1 MLCAANYRPLLTV
14 CSHILESRPLD
25 LPVVHEACY
34 DSVDFQNSSKCE
46 SGTRIRIRET
56 IHHWANDS
64 SAEPLFWL
72 SGPAGTG
79 KSTIARTVAD
89 SFAGEKRLVAGYF
102 FKRGEQGRN
111 DTARLFPTLAMQ
123 LAGAIPSFKGHL
135 RKSLYDIDR
144 DAVEKK
150 CLEVQFEKLLW
161 VPLKDLPS
169 IDANQVSKV
178 IIIDALDE
186 CDRLEHLPR
195 VLSLLSK
202 LCNITTVR
210 LRVLFTSRSAPKIID
225 AFDPFLRRKTV
236 CSLELYRQFS
246 EDTKTDIQTFLK
258 TRFADIK
265 TKRRVQENPWP
276 AVKDLDRLVE
286 LATSPEPLFIY
297 AATLCRFVYDEQR
310 PRNPKN
316 QLKLWLKQC
325 EDHQSQLHQMYDPIL
340 SQVFLGSE
348 EADSNQQLQ
357 FLGTLVLV
365 ATPLSPAALAA
376 LLEIDM
382 DDVNWWLPE
391 LHAVL
396 DIPAEP
402 NSPIR
407 LLHKSF
413 SDFLLDPKDSSH
425 RDYGIDAT
433 ETHAMLVVKCIQCMR
448 AGLKRDICGL
458 QKLATSKEEIEK
470 QVIAAHIPADLEYAS
485 LYWVYHLQRSGRSL
499 ESDVCTFL
507 YEHFLHWLEALALL
521 GKVSDGAFAMTQLL
535 DILQFWNQ
543 RLPCISSV
551 QGVQPD
557 WGSYRQTFEGH
568 SGSVTAVAFSPDGRV
583 IASAAYDKTVRLWDV
598 ATGIHQQTLH
608 GHDDWV
614 GTVIFS
620 PNGQV
625 IASASGDGTVRLW
638 DATTGVQRQTL
649 IGKSKWVPS
658 VTFSPDGEVVA
669 LVFGDKTVRLWNE
682 VTRAYQQT
690 LTGHSSSICAVVFS
704 PNGQFIASASGDKT
718 IRLWDVET
726 GAHRQTLEGHG
737 DWVTEVAFS
746 PNGQVI
752 ASASNDETI
761 RLWDVATGVQWQT
774 LKGHG
779 SSLIKFVFS
788 PDSRIIATSSRY
800 MVRLW
805 DAVTGTSQQT
815 LDHDSL
821 GHALAFSPTGEFL
834 ASASRENIHLWNVMV
849 GVQRQTFESRSD
861 LVHSTVFSPD
871 SQIIA
876 SASRDGTVQLWDTT
890 TDACKQTLKGH
901 NGPVSVVAF
910 SPDNQIIASGSDD
923 GTVRL
928 WNRVTYAHQHTLE
941 GHSGSVSAV
950 AFSPDS
956 QIIASGCDGTT
967 RLWDATTGAY
977 RQTLKRHEAWVTAV
991 VFSHNNQIVASA
1003 SEDKTI
1009 RLWDVETGAHRQT
1022 LEGHGNW
1029 VTAVAVSPDCHTV
1042 ASASH
1047 DKTVRLWD
1055 AVTGALWQTF
1065 ELGTSNSLAFD
1076 PVSSTRLFTDFGT
1089 IDLLSHSPAGGASNP
1104 EETELMPAVRGFSLS
1119 SDKTW
1124 IKKGDKRVIWLPH
1137 EYRPTAS
1144 AVRES
1149 VIFIGCASGRVIRV
1163 LAVEP

>member
-1 MLCAANYRPLLTV
+1 MSMKEQR
-14 CSHILESRPLD
+14 
-25 LPVVHEACY
+25 
-34 DSVDFQNSSKCE
+34 
-46 SGTRIRIRET
+46 
-56 IHHWANDS
+56 
-64 SAEPLFWL
+64 
-72 SGPAGTG
+72 PAGTG
-79 KSTIARTVAD
+79 KSTITRTVAD

-123 LAGAIPSFKGHL
+123 LAGAIPSFKCHL
-135 RKSLYDIDR
+135 RKSLYDTDR

-150 CLEVQFEKLLW
+150 GLEVQFEKLLW

-169 IDANQVSKV
+169 IEANHVSKV
-178 IIIDALDE
+178 IIVDALDE
-186 CDRLEHLPR
+186 CERPDHLPR
-195 VLSLLSK
+195 VLVLLSK
-202 LCNITTVR
+202 LNNIATVR
-210 LRVLFTSRSAPKIID
+210 LRVLFTSRSDPKIVD
-225 AFDPFLRRKTV
+225 AFGPLLRKKTV
-236 CSLELYRQFS
+236 RSLELHRQFS

-265 TKRRVQENPWP
+265 TKRRVQEDPWP
-276 AVKDLDRLVE
+276 TAKDLDSLVQ

-297 AATLCRFVYDEQR
+297 AATLYRFVYDEQR

-357 FLGTLVLV
+357 FLGALVLV

-535 DILQFWNQ
+535 DILQ
-543 RLPCISSV
+543 
-551 QGVQPD
+551 
-557 WGSYRQTFEGH
+557 TFEGH

-649 IGKSKWVPS
+649 I
-658 VTFSPDGEVVA
+658 
-669 LVFGDKTVRLWNE
+669 VRLWNE

-718 IRLWDVET
+718 
-726 GAHRQTLEGHG
+726 
-737 DWVTEVAFS
+737 
-746 PNGQVI
+746 
-752 ASASNDETI
+752 
-761 RLWDVATGVQWQT
+761 
-774 LKGHG
+774 
-779 SSLIKFVFS
+779 
-788 PDSRIIATSSRY
+788 
-800 MVRLW
+800 
-805 DAVTGTSQQT
+805 
-815 LDHDSL
+815 
-821 GHALAFSPTGEFL
+821 
-834 ASASRENIHLWNVMV
+834 
-849 GVQRQTFESRSD
+849 
-861 LVHSTVFSPD
+861 
-871 SQIIA
+871 
-876 SASRDGTVQLWDTT
+876 
-890 TDACKQTLKGH
+890 
-901 NGPVSVVAF
+901 
-910 SPDNQIIASGSDD
+910 
-923 GTVRL
+923 
-928 WNRVTYAHQHTLE
+928 
-941 GHSGSVSAV
+941 
-950 AFSPDS
+950 
-956 QIIASGCDGTT
+956 
-967 RLWDATTGAY
+967 
-977 RQTLKRHEAWVTAV
+977 
-991 VFSHNNQIVASA
+991 
-1003 SEDKTI
+1003 
-1009 RLWDVETGAHRQT
+1009 
-1022 LEGHGNW
+1022 
-1029 VTAVAVSPDCHTV
+1029 
-1042 ASASH
+1042 
-1047 DKTVRLWD
+1047 
-1055 AVTGALWQTF
+1055 
-1065 ELGTSNSLAFD
+1065 
-1076 PVSSTRLFTDFGT
+1076 
-1089 IDLLSHSPAGGASNP
+1089 
-1104 EETELMPAVRGFSLS
+1104 
-1119 SDKTW
+1119 
-1124 IKKGDKRVIWLPH
+1124 
-1137 EYRPTAS
+1137 
-1144 AVRES
+1144 
-1149 VIFIGCASGRVIRV
+1149 
-1163 LAVEP
+1163 